1 MKLQNIA
8 IGQSDLQYR
17 NTISTYN
24 NDTSKEFNLTNS
36 YTKNHLLPMD
46 DTWND
51 DDPDLDNPK
60 NTGNLIGII
69 QGQINCLTLTPIE
82 TNVFNPGTNN
92 SLTQSGTYVG
102 RVFNNYVYPESSSDT
117 AYMWGFETYV
127 KLTSAPASDKNLIL
141 YGFSGELGTSAAK
154 GRSRYQISINANRQ
168 LCLTYCGRNS
178 SGKWTGRTINTAIKS
193 SDYGNKLAIG
203 VTSAMNVNTWY
214 HLCLAR
220 LCDGDVYHGYHD
232 SMMTLVYL
240 QPISNIAT
248 YNTHYLNRTSYNKS
262 TSTWTFPT
270 NSVSGTTTSFDNSIY
285 NYDNTNFVCSGGATS
300 EGWFGRLAS
309 SGTEQTTA
317 IDLFKICDSGVNMA
331 GGIYIKGGT
340 YYQSEMTIDM
350 DKTTTNPPVSTN
362 GYSKPTITINNSNA
376 FTTTYQYKKSIS
388 V

>member
-46 DTWND
+46 NTWND
-51 DDPDLDNPK
+51 DDPDLDSPK
-60 NTGNLIGII
+60 NTSNLVGII
-69 QGQINCLTLTPIE
+69 QGQSNCLTLTPIE

-102 RVFNNYVYPESSSDT
+102 RAFNNFIYPNNSSYTSYV
-117 AYMWGFETYV
+117 WGFETYI
-127 KLTSAPASDKNLIL
+127 KLIASPASDRNVISYGYTGEVGTSAPTG
-141 YGFSGELGTSAAK
+141 Y
-154 GRSRYQISINANRQ
+154 SRYQITINSSRQ
-168 LCLTYCGRNS
+168 LCLIYSGRNS
-178 SGKWTGRTINTAIKS
+178 STGKWGSTTINTATS
-193 SDYGNKLAIG
+193 SHNGKAIG
-203 VTSAMNVNTWY
+203 YTSAMTVNTWY
-214 HLCLAR
+214 HLCLVR
-220 LCDGDVYHGYHD
+220 LGDGNVYHGYNK

-248 YNTHYLNRTSYNKS
+248 YNTHYLNRISYNKS

-270 NSVSGTTTSFDNSIY
+270 NSISGTTNSFDNSVLNY
-285 NYDNTNFVCSGGATS
+285 NNTNFVCSGGATS
-300 EGWFGRLAS
+300 DGWFGRITGDA
-309 SGTEQTTA
+309 EQTTA
-317 IDLFKICDSGVNMA
+317 INLFKICDSGVNMC
-331 GGIYIKGGT
+331 GGIYLKGGA
-340 YYQSEMTIDM
+340 YYQSDMTINM
-350 DKTTTNPPVSTN
+350 DGTIS
-362 GYSKPTITINNSNA
+362 GYSKPTITLNKSNS